1 MEINRV
7 QYTDLLKIGGNF
19 VSLDIS
25 KTGTG
30 WVRKIGEKLE
40 QGTKSFKEY
49 NDVETRHYFKEF
61 VKELF
66 GDNQFDFVCIEDVIG
81 GTNFRTNKVLYQLN
95 PIVDD
100 MMYEG
105 IIKSCKV
112 ERIDNMQWKKTL
124 RQLSGVELPTKNM
137 ESKAEIRLHLGALG
151 VEVDAHRQDEM
162 DALGM
167 ALAVIYRRSI
177 GQETGKQAKLHM
189 DLSKSYK
196 LKEFATN
203 EEMLKGLAKLTNKV
217 GYENKEIEVIEWM
230 KTSNKRYKD
239 ITGMFKKR
247 VITQG
252 TDSSI
257 YAISVPLG
265 KLGIIGVKKGIGL
278 GKENF
283 EDMVYFIA
291 YLPVKKKG

>member
-1 MEINRV
+1 MEFEKV
-7 QYTDLLKIGGNF
+7 KYTDLLAIGGNF
-19 VSLDIS
+19 ISLDIS

-30 WVRKIGEKLE
+30 WVRKVGDKIE

-49 NDVETRHYFKEF
+49 NDIETRYQFKNF
-61 VKELF
+61 ILELF
-66 GDNQFDFVCIEDVIG
+66 GDKEFDFVCIEDVIG
-81 GTNFRTNKVLYQLN
+81 GTNFRTNKILYQLN

-105 IIKSCKV
+105 KIKSCKV

-137 ESKAEIRLHLGALG
+137 DSKEEIRLHLEALG
-151 VEVDAHRQDEM
+151 VGVDKHKQDEM

-177 GQETGKQAKLHM
+177 GQETGKKVKLHT

-196 LKEFATN
+196 LKEFST
-203 EEMLKGLAKLTNKV
+203 EEDMI
-217 GYENKEIEVIEWM
+217 KEIEKIKGKIGYEEKKVEKIEY
-230 KTSNKRYKD
+230 NKRFRD
-239 ITGMFKKR
+239 INGQFKKM
-247 VITQG
+247 VMTQG
-252 TDSSI
+252 EDSSI
-257 YAISVPLG
+257 YEIKAPMG
-265 KLGIIGVKKGIGL
+265 KLGIVGVKKGIGE

-291 YLPVKKKG
+291 YLPIKKKG